1 MNPLLRL
8 ESLLREAFERPI
20 WALGGQRL
28 HPAQLGAL
36 LEDAMREGRVALAG
50 GTYVPERYALLLH
63 PDDARRFGDLQA
75 EVERGLTQ
83 HLQALLDAEGY
94 RRRAPLAVTIRADE
108 GVRAGQVEID
118 AAFVEERARPALSF
132 VGGAAETELDGPAGA
147 TMAIDRR
154 AVLAAIGR
162 GAAEEPSPDAVAVLM
177 ALGDD
182 GREGPHEAG
191 YGVEA
196 LPCVIG
202 RAPDC
207 DIMLY
212 DLRVSRRHARIV
224 RDGDALTIEDLG
236 SSNGTWRN
244 GERVERAPLAEG
256 DTIALG
262 GPRFRVRLRPSA
274 DGGEA

>member
-83 HLQALLDAEGY
+83 HLEALLDAEGY
-94 RRRAPLAVTIRADE
+94 RKRAPIAVTIRADE
-108 GVRAGQVEID
+108 GVRAGQVEVD
-118 AAFVEERARPALSF
+118 AAFVEERSRPALSLI
-132 VGGAAETELDGPAGA
+132 GTAEAAPDGPPAGA
-147 TMAIDRR
+147 TMPIDRR

-162 GAAEEPSPDAVAVLM
+162 AAGEAPSPDALAVLA

-182 GREGPHEAG
+182 GREGDC

-207 DIMLY
+207 DIALY

-224 RDGDALTIEDLG
+224 REGETLVIEDLR

-244 GERVERAPLAEG
+244 GERIERAPLAEG

-262 GPRFRVRLRPSA
+262 GPRFRVRLRPGA
-274 DGGEA
+274 DGREA